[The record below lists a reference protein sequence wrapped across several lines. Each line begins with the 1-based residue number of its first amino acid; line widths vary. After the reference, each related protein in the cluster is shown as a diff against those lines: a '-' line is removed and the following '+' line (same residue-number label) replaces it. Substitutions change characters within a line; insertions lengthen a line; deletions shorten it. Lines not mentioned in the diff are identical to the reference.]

1 MELADLARTMARYRW
16 LILLFVVVGVGSAW
30 LMHYGEAKMFT
41 ASTRLV
47 LDTPDPES
55 RAESAVIADT
65 AKAIAT
71 SPSQVREALTVARV
85 TGRDPDDFARRQVT
99 VRALGSS
106 GIVQLSVRDRDPK
119 AAALI
124 ANALAVEVIETRL
137 DGTKGVQQVLRGLD
151 KRITGLNRRIST
163 LDAKIFSLA
172 VAAEAAAGAASANAF
187 QSEGDRAERQREAL
201 AQQRSVAEGERVS
214 LLSTEALQLTPSVIS
229 EASPPA
235 SADTTRLLPDMVL
248 AGLLALIFGVGAAG
262 LIEMVRPT
270 AVRGGSAL
278 ARKFNTALLG
288 TLPGEDE
295 DKQDLEAA
303 AIAARL
309 TFAADAAGVTNVSLL
324 GIGRPVDINVIARR
338 LEATLFSTT
347 ERVEEQPALAQ
358 VIEGQSSRGT
368 RAGNVTRLGRSVGIA
383 ALDSSGT
390 SVRPHGA
397 ASPPAREG
405 ERTGLVIVSPV
416 TLSASDLDAAL
427 QLVRGTPL
435 PLLGLIATASTP
447 PQSSEL
453 GRPLLERQHQP
464 RTMP

>member
-16 LILLFVVVGVGSAW
+16 LILLFVAVGVGLAW
-30 LMHYGEAKMFT
+30 LTHYGEAKIFT

-71 SPSQVREALTVARV
+71 SPSQVREALTKARV
-85 TGRDPDDFARRQVT
+85 PGRDPDEVARHQVS

-124 ANALAVEVIETRL
+124 ANALAVEVIATRL

-151 KRITGLNRRIST
+151 KRITALNQRIST

-172 VAAEAAAGAASANAF
+172 VAAEAAAGAASANALR
-187 QSEGDRAERQREAL
+187 SKGDVAERQREAL
-201 AQQRSVAEGERVS
+201 AQQRSVAQGERVS

-262 LIEMVRPT
+262 LIELVRPT

-303 AIAARL
+303 GIAARL
-309 TFAADAAGVTNVSLL
+309 AFAADAAGVTNVSLL
-324 GIGRPVDINVIARR
+324 GVGPPVDVDAIARR
-338 LEATLFSTT
+338 LEATLFGAA
-347 ERVEEQPALAQ
+347 EQPAL
-358 VIEGQSSRGT
+358 T
-368 RAGNVTRLGRSVGIA
+368 RIGEEESVRSTWTANVTRLGPNVGMA
-383 ALDSSGT
+383 ALDPSGI
-390 SVRPHGA
+390 SVQPRGA
-397 ASPPAREG
+397 ASAPARNG
-405 ERTGLVIVSPV
+405 ESTGLVVVSPV
-416 TLSASDLDAAL
+416 TLSAAELEAAL

-447 PQSSEL
+447 QSAGL